1 MQPIATITTPMRERP
16 AVARLAAA
24 NYDPFDDVRSMTWA
38 RLDDLDT
45 SHPLVR
51 AAVDAARTWAARYN
65 TVNGSAPWL
74 VLSGPNGVGKTHIAR
89 AIWAAFY
96 RTVDYDGLDG
106 RPDKQRRP
114 TGRFW
119 AAADLLE
126 EMAVRTDTGISVRVG
141 GIIGSAPVVVIDDV
155 GAEGVLEFVGKEH
168 QVVERQAR
176 YFRFIDHCYANDIP
190 GVITTN
196 LPLAELAAH
205 LGRRAWDRL
214 MQMAPAGQM
223 VDMSGV
229 PSWRVKAGGR

>member
-1 MQPIATITTPMRERP
+1 MQPIATIAAPMKERP
-16 AVARLAAA
+16 ANAQPAAA
-24 NYDPFDDVRSMTWA
+24 TYDPFDDVRSVHYSQ
-38 RLDDLDT
+38 LDDLDT
-45 SHPLVR
+45 SHPLVK
-51 AAVDAARTWAARYN
+51 AAVDAARGWVKLYN
-65 TVNGSAPWL
+65 AGGAPWL
-74 VLSGPNGVGKTHIAR
+74 VLVGPNGVGKTHVAR

-96 RTVDYDGLDG
+96 RTADYDDLDG
-106 RPDKQRRP
+106 KPYKKRRP

-126 EMAVRTDTGISVRVG
+126 EMAVRTDTGVSIRVG
-141 GIIGSAPVVVIDDV
+141 GIIGSAPIVVIDDV
-155 GAEGVLEFVGKEH
+155 GAEGVLEFIGKE
-168 QVVERQAR
+168 QQAQEREAR

-190 GVITTN
+190 GVITSN
-196 LPLAELAAH
+196 LALAELAAH